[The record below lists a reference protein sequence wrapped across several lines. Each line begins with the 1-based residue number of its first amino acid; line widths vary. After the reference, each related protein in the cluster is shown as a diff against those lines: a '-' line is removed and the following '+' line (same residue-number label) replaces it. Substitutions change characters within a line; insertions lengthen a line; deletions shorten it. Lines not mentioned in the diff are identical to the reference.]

1 MEGATRAAW
10 EEHLQNTHSG
20 GHLAS
25 KAASQSSPAPAG
37 KTHPDRLGKRS
48 RAMLSLSPSSEEER
62 FDTNVKRC
70 QKSRKTCMASGGIG
84 SSVISFKR
92 EFTNQI

>member
-1 MEGATRAAW
+1 MEDATRAAG
-10 EEHLQNTHSG
+10 EEHLKNTHSG

-48 RAMLSLSPSSEEER
+48 RAMLSLSPSSGGER
-62 FDTNVKRC
+62 FDT
-70 QKSRKTCMASGGIG
+70 GGKCKKM
-84 SSVISFKR
+84 SEK
-92 EFTNQI
+92 